1 MRREES
7 AGYMTNLA
15 ARLFVQMMERTI
27 RPHGVAVAYVPVF
40 FALSEGREMTQAELA
55 RHMALEQ
62 PTMAATLARMERDGM
77 LVRRP
82 DPRDGRKMLVG
93 LAPEARDRMEAVA
106 RAVVSVNG
114 LALAG
119 LTDAER
125 KTYLRLLAKIVSN
138 LEAGLGREP

>member
-82 DPRDGRKMLVG
+82 DPNDRRKMLVG
-93 LAPEARDRMEAVA
+93 LAPEAKEKMEAVA
-106 RAVVSVNG
+106 QAVVSING
-114 LALAG
+114 QALEG
-119 LTDAER
+119 LTENER
-125 KTYLRLLAKIVSN
+125 KTYLGLLMKIVGN
-138 LEAGLGREP
+138 LEVALGRE

>member
-55 RHMALEQ
+55 RHMAIEQ

-82 DPRDGRKMLVG
+82 DPNDRRKMLVG
-93 LAPEARDRMEAVA
+93 LAPEAKEKMEAVA
-106 RAVVSVNG
+106 QAVVSING
-114 LALAG
+114 QALKG
-119 LTDAER
+119 LTEHER
-125 KTYLRLLAKIVSN
+125 KTYLELLMKIVGN
-138 LEAGLGREP
+138 LEVALGRE